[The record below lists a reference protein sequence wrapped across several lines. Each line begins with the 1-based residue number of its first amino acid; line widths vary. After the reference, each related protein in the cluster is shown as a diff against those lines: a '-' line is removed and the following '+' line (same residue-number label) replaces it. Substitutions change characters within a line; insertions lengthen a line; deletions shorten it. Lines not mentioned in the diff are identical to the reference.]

1 MYKQIK
7 FLSFLILASIL
18 IVACD
23 KDDDNPTCSDGI
35 MNGTETGVDCGGS
48 CEPCV
53 DPSELTGEISEDK
66 ILDSAIEYSLT
77 GALVV
82 KAPATLTI
90 PAGTVIKATGGTSSY
105 IAVAQGAMIN
115 VNGTASN
122 PVVMTSGSDSPQ
134 QGDWGG
140 LVIAGKA
147 PTNKGATPTTEV
159 GDLSYGGTE
168 VNDNSGIIKYLRV
181 EYTGATFTNEKEFN
195 GVSLFGVGSGT
206 TFEYVQA
213 YEAGDDGIEFF
224 GGTVNGS
231 NLVVTNSGDDGI
243 DFADGW
249 NGNGTNWYISGAA
262 KGAIEGSNNGDNGD
276 ATPTTTTTLTNITVV
291 GPVSEGALYY
301 KEGGGNFTIDN
312 FYAYNVDLGIKWK
325 DTDTP
330 AVTRVTNGDLVIT
343 NMQFANNVDGF
354 EYSSAGAD
362 KPSWLGTGIATG
374 AGNGSGAPS
383 WTAGWTL
390 GLSNS
395 NVSTTENLEGEI
407 TGDVSL
413 SADKEYLLTSGFVV
427 KDGGT
432 LNIPAGTVI
441 KATGGTS
448 SYIAVAQGGKINV
461 NGTATSP
468 VVMTSGASNP
478 QAGDWGG
485 LVIAGKA
492 PTNKGATPT
501 TEVGDLSYGG
511 TTSNDNSGSIR
522 YLRVEYTGATFT
534 NEKEFNGVSL
544 FGVGSGT
551 TFEYVEAFEA
561 GDDGIEFFGGTVDGD
576 YLVITNSYDDGIDFA
591 DGWNGNGTNWY
602 IKGAAKGAIEGSNN
616 GDNGNATPTTTTT
629 LTNITVV
636 GPVSEG
642 ALYYKEGGGNF
653 TVDNMFVSGANLGVK
668 WKTTDAPAVARVGNG
683 DLTVDVKF
691 ADNVTGFIYNT
702 GGDATN
708 APSWMTID
716 DSNTGAGNGADKPD
730 WMTGWTK

>member
-1 MYKQIK
+1 MYKKLK
-7 FLSFLILASIL
+7 FLSFLIFASLL
-18 IVACD
+18 IVACE
-23 KDDDNPTCSDGI
+23 KDDVTPTCSDGI

-48 CEPCV
+48 CEPCAE
-53 DPSELTGEISEDK
+53 PSELQGDILEDRT
-66 ILDSAIEYSLT
+66 LDASIQYSLT
-77 GALVV
+77 GALVI

-90 PAGTVIKATGGTSSY
+90 PAGTVIRASGGTSAY
-105 IAVAQGAMIN
+105 IGVEQGAKIN
-115 VNGTASN
+115 VNGTAAS
-122 PVVMTSGSDSPQ
+122 PVVMTSGASNPQ

-140 LVIAGKA
+140 LVIAGSA

-159 GDLSYGGTE
+159 GDLSYGGTTAD
-168 VNDNSGIIKYLRV
+168 DNSGSIRYLRV

-224 GGTVNGS
+224 GGTVNGN
-231 NLVVTNSGDDGI
+231 NLVVTNSYDDGI

-262 KGAIEGSNNGDNGD
+262 KGAIEGSNNGDDGN
-276 ATPTTTTTLTNITVV
+276 ATPVTTTTLKNITVV

-301 KEGGGNFTIDN
+301 KEGGGSFTIDN
-312 FYAYNVDLGIKWK
+312 FYAYNVNLGVKWK
-325 DTDTP
+325 SSDTP
-330 AVTRVTNGDLVIT
+330 AVTRATNGDLTIT
-343 NMQFANNVDGF
+343 NMQFANNADGF

-362 KPSWLGTGIATG
+362 KPTWLGTGIATG

-383 WTAGWTL
+383 WTAGWTA

-395 NVSTTENLEGEI
+395 EVSSTENLEGEVSSEI
-407 TGDVSL
+407 TL
-413 SADKEYLLTSGFVV
+413 SAEKEYLLTSGFVV

-432 LNIPAGTVI
+432 LNIPAGTII

-461 NGTATSP
+461 NGTAASP
-468 VVMTSGASNP
+468 VVMTSGSSTP

-511 TTSNDNSGSIR
+511 TTADDNSGSIR

-551 TFEYVEAFEA
+551 TFEYVQAYEA
-561 GDDGIEFFGGTVDGD
+561 GDDGIEFFGGTVNGNN
-576 YLVITNSYDDGIDFA
+576 LVVTNSYDDGIDFA

-602 IKGAAKGAIEGSNN
+602 ISGAAKGAIEGSNN
-616 GDNGNATPTTTTT
+616 GDNGNATPVTTTT

-642 ALYYKEGGGNF
+642 ALYYKEGGGSF

-668 WKTTDAPAVARVGNG
+668 WKSSDTPAVTRVGNG
-683 DLTVDVKF
+683 DLSVDVKF
-691 ADNVTGFIYNT
+691 ANNATGFIYNT
-702 GGDATN
+702 GGDDTTV
-708 APSWMTID
+708 PSWMTID
-716 DSNTGAGNGADKPD
+716 DTNTGAGNGAAKPD
-730 WMTGWTK
+730 WMNGWTK